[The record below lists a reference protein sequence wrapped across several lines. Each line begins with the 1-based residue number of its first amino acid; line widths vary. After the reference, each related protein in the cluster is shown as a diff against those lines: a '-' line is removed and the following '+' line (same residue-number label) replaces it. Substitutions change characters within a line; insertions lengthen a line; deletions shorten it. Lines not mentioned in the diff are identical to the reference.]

1 MSYITYSNKVGQT
14 NTWFTKE
21 SEILQVMS
29 RKQSLR
35 QKKTSEAEKSEFEEI
50 TPDNTQKCIIMWH
63 EGTVLS
69 RTKFFVYF
77 IYWK

>member
-1 MSYITYSNKVGQT
+1 MTYPNKVDQT

-21 SEILQVMS
+21 SEILQIMS

-35 QKKTSEAEKSEFEEI
+35 QKNTSETEKSEFEEI
-50 TPDNTQKCIIMWH
+50 TPDKTQKCVIMWH
-63 EGTVLS
+63 EGT
-69 RTKFFVYF
+69 F